1 MKAKTKTAWCDAH
14 VRNPTTMRMRRC
26 MHPAKYLIATP
37 YQKKIVCGIHA
48 RAWLPK
54 ARVPLELLK

>member
-1 MKAKTKTAWCDAH
+1 
-14 VRNPTTMRMRRC
+14 